1 MATVTS
7 SAHQAVVNPA
17 AVRVFRAGLQGNL
30 LQPGDPAYDDARRV
44 FNAMIDRYPALIV
57 QPADAEDVRH
67 AVLFA
72 REHDLMLSVK
82 GGGHNVA
89 GSAVCEGGLMLDFS
103 RMKAIQVDPVRRI
116 AIAQPGVLLA
126 ELDRATQ
133 AFGLAT
139 PLGVVSI
146 TGIAGLTLGG
156 GIGWLNGKH
165 GLALDNLLAAD
176 VVTADGELFRT
187 SAEENDDLY
196 WALRGG
202 SGNFG
207 VVTSFTYR
215 LHPSGPVLGGF
226 VHYPPEQ
233 SREALRFY
241 HQFASTAP
249 DELSTIG
256 YVDFDAS
263 GRTTIGVSVC
273 WSGPLDEAES
283 TLQPLR
289 LFGSPT
295 TDTIGPM
302 AYCARQTTSDANY
315 PEGRQQYWKS
325 RMLAEMSDEAI
336 EVMLGFAA
344 ERPCGE
350 DSHATIAL
358 QQLHGAAARV
368 DPAATAFPHRRA
380 QYDFLLLSQW
390 TDTRDAERY
399 TSWTHDFFAAMQP
412 FTERAVY
419 VNGLGTEGEERVR
432 EAYGPNYPRLAAIK
446 AKYDPTNL
454 FRSNQNI
461 RPAI

>member
-1 MATVTS
+1 MATVTL
-7 SAHQAVVNPA
+7 SAHQAAVNPT
-17 AVRVFRAGLQGNL
+17 AVRVFQAGLQGNL
-30 LQPGDPAYDDARRV
+30 LKPGDPAYDDARRV

-57 QPADAEDVRH
+57 QPADAEDVRR

-72 REHDLMLSVK
+72 REHDLMPSVK

-89 GSAVCEGGLMLDFS
+89 GSAVCDGGLMLDFS

-116 AIAQPGVLLA
+116 AVAQPGVLLA

-176 VVTADGELFRT
+176 VVTADGELLRA
-187 SAEENDDLY
+187 SADENDDLY

-215 LHPSGPVLGGF
+215 LHSVGPVLGGF
-226 VHYPPEQ
+226 IHYPPEL

-241 HQFASTAP
+241 HQFACTAP

-256 YVDFDAS
+256 YVDVDAT

-273 WSGPLDEAES
+273 WSGKLEEGEHV
-283 TLQPLR
+283 LR
-289 LFGSPT
+289 ALRTFGPPT
-295 TDTIGPM
+295 KDTIGPM

-336 EVMLGFAA
+336 EEMLGFAA
-344 ERPCGE
+344 ERPHGK

-358 QQLHGAAARV
+358 QQLHGATARV
-368 DPAATAFPHRRA
+368 DAAATAFPHRSA

-399 TSWTHDFFAAMQP
+399 TNWTRDFFAAMQP

-432 EAYGPNYPRLAAIK
+432 EAYGTNYPRLAAIK
-446 AKYDPTNL
+446 AQYDPANL
-454 FRSNQNI
+454 FRANQNI